1 VPCRARTKRPC
12 HATFNHRSA
21 RQLIYPTSSFV
32 EQKGQSNVISTR
44 APSSDFEKI
53 CESQIG
59 AKKPKLVYG
68 VTKKKKK
75 IVSRSLAPANCGDQK
90 ALIHV
95 RNFSLNTILLL
106 VELFV
111 HFCTPIPTRSLK

>member
-1 VPCRARTKRPC
+1 MDLLSRALSCTHQASMPPQPSPSFC
-12 HATFNHRSA
+12 QAAHLPYF
-21 RQLIYPTSSFV
+21 LFV
-32 EQKGQSNVISTR
+32 EQKGLPNFISTK
-44 APSSDFEKI
+44 APFSDFEKI

-75 IVSRSLAPANCGDQK
+75 IVPRSLASANCDDQK

-95 RNFSLNTILLL
+95 RK
-106 VELFV
+106 
-111 HFCTPIPTRSLK
+111 CTHCDITKTP